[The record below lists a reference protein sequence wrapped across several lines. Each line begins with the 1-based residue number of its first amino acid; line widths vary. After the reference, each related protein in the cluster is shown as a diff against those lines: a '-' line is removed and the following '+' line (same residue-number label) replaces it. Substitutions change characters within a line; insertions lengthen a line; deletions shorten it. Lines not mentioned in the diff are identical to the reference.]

1 MLSNMPLSETIAWVI
16 EKLWKYYI
24 FNGNRISLTKRWFSQ
39 ILMFTIN
46 HNNHEHSKYTIRNMS
61 WKTVERHLCSCLP
74 CIGNTVTVTGG
85 ANCTGGPQV
94 DRTTQ
99 LTFSSPLASETQSL
113 WQVVQTAQVDRTT
126 QLTFSSPLA
135 SNQLNSTDIYF
146 YDFPSTIYYL
156 LFISLWNL
164 KNCQTYWWLDVIIV
178 RR

>member
-1 MLSNMPLSETIAWVI
+1 MHIPRKTPRRWVTGHNPWQWH
-16 EKLWKYYI
+16 EWWKNFWKVI
-24 FNGNRISLTKRWFSQ
+24 QNGNRISLTKRWFSQ

-46 HNNHEHSKYTIRNMS
+46 HNHEHSKYTIRNMS

-99 LTFSSPLASETQSL
+99 LTFSSPLAS
-113 WQVVQTAQVDRTT
+113 
-126 QLTFSSPLA
+126 
-135 SNQLNSTDIYF
+135 NQLNSTDIYF

>member
-1 MLSNMPLSETIAWVI
+1 
-16 EKLWKYYI
+16 
-24 FNGNRISLTKRWFSQ
+24 
-39 ILMFTIN
+39 MFTIN

-99 LTFSSPLASETQSL
+99 LTFSSP
-113 WQVVQTAQVDRTT
+113 
-126 QLTFSSPLA
+126 PA

-146 YDFPSTIYYL
+146 YDFPFTIYASAVSLKFEKLPNILMTWCDNCEKIKPTSCSCLDSHVDFRDIWIWQVALSTYYTWKLELFVHLVSYQEYL
-156 LFISLWNL
+156 KTASSASSNG
-164 KNCQTYWWLDVIIV
+164 KSSCMNA
-178 RR
+178 RA